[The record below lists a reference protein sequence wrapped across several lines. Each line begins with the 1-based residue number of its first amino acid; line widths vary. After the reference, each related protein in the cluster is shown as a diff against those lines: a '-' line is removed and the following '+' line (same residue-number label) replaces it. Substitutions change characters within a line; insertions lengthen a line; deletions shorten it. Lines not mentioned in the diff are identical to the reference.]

1 MSTFATQ
8 LFEGERIRL
17 TALDLEKDAEV
28 VARWTHDPAYGRL
41 TSSKP
46 ARPLSPLQV
55 KKAME
60 EQVKDAR
67 EKRQRFDFAIRLKA
81 ATPAEERLVGLATIE
96 GIEWTHGHGWLSLSL
111 GAAADRGMG
120 YGGEALKLILRYA
133 FHELNLYRLNAIGYE
148 DNARGLAFLQR
159 HGFAIE
165 VRRREA
171 IYRAGRRWDEVRL
184 GLLREDWER
193 SVKRKT

>member
-1 MSTFATQ
+1 MSTLAVQ
-8 LFEGERIRL
+8 LFEGEKIRL
-17 TALDLEKDAEV
+17 TALDVEKDAEV
-28 VARWTHDPAYGRL
+28 VARWTLDPDYGRL

-46 ARPLSPLQV
+46 ARPLSPMQV

-60 EQVKDAR
+60 EQVKEAR
-67 EKRQRFDFAIRLKA
+67 EKRHRFDFAIRLKA
-81 ATPAEERLVGLATIE
+81 ATRADERLLGLVTIE
-96 GIEWTHGHGWLSLSL
+96 GIEWTHRHGWLSLSI

-120 YGGEALKLILRYA
+120 YGGEALKLIVRYA

-159 HGFAIE
+159 RGFEIE

-184 GLLREDWER
+184 GLLREEWKSEA
-193 SVKRKT
+193 

>member
-1 MSTFATQ
+1 MSRFAVQ
-8 LFEGERIRL
+8 LFEGENIRL

-28 VARWTHDPAYGRL
+28 VARWTHDPDYGRL

-46 ARPLSPLQV
+46 ARPLSPMQV

-81 ATPAEERLVGLATIE
+81 DERLLGLATIE
-96 GIEWTHGHGWLSLSL
+96 GIEWTHRHGWLSLSL

-133 FHELNLYRLNAIGYE
+133 FHELNLYRLNAISYE
-148 DNARGLAFLQR
+148 DNARGLAFLER
-159 HGFAIE
+159 HGFQIE
-165 VRRREA
+165 VRRRQA
-171 IYRAGRRWDEVRL
+171 IQRAGRRWDELRL
-184 GLLREDWER
+184 GLLREEWETVSR
-193 SVKRKT
+193 EA

>member
-1 MSTFATQ
+1 MSLFAVQ
-8 LFEGERIRL
+8 LFEGEKICL

-28 VARWTHDPAYGRL
+28 VARWTHDPEYGRL

-46 ARPLSPLQV
+46 TRPLSPMQV

-60 EQVKDAR
+60 EQVKEAR
-67 EKRQRFDFAIRLKA
+67 EKRQRFDFAIRLK
-81 ATPAEERLVGLATIE
+81 TKERLVGLATIE

-111 GAAADRGMG
+111 GSAADRGMG

-133 FHELNLYRLNAIGYE
+133 FHELNLYRLNTIFFE
-148 DNARGLAFLQR
+148 DNARGLAFLER
-159 HGFAIE
+159 HGFQIE
-165 VRRREA
+165 VRRRQA

-184 GLLREDWER
+184 GLLREDWEIGR
-193 SVKRKT
+193 REA